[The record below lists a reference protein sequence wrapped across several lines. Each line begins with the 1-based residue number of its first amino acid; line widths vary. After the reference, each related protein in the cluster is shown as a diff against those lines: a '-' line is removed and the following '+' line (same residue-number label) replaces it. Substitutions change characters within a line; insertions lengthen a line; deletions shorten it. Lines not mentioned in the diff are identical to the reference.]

1 MGTRIH
7 RRCALLASA
16 AVVLAG
22 CGGSSAPR
30 YSGGALRSCFEQ
42 NGESIIRFAAMPAA
56 ERAPLAGHLPG
67 GFGVRFISG
76 EFALFYVAKNAEAAN
91 TARQWLTS
99 ERGDNRAPSSVVV
112 MSVYG
117 DLFEL
122 VQADP
127 TLATAQT
134 ITRCRSAA
142 RI

>member
-1 MGTRIH
+1 MGKRIH

-22 CGGSSAPR
+22 CGGGSSPR
-30 YSGGALRSCFEQ
+30 YGGGALRSCFEQ

-56 ERAPLAGHLPG
+56 ESAPLAGHLPG

-76 EFALFYVAKNAEAAN
+76 EFALFYVGKNAQAAN
-91 TARQWLTS
+91 TARKWLTE
-99 ERGDNRAPSSVVV
+99 ERGDNRAPESDVV

-122 VQADP
+122 FQAHP

-134 ITRCRSAA
+134 IARCRSTA